1 MSGATTKYIET
12 VNYNYAKRGFALTA
26 LEYLLTGSQDLVAQL
41 QWNPLQ
47 NFAKS
52 TILGLLE
59 RVTRGELTI
68 LSEGKTYK
76 FGKPYDVKIDGH
88 SWPLTATVTVK
99 AENFW
104 ARMLLHADFGFADAF
119 MLGEI
124 EVDKLKDVFKI
135 FVLNR
140 KSVGELGTVLSPI
153 VRTISYIA
161 NLRLANGLMGS
172 KSNIS
177 AHYDLSNEVFAAF
190 LSWDMTYSCA
200 IFDKEA
206 GGAVGDLVGER
217 PIAPP
222 RRGYLDKRT
231 IPADDLERG
240 QLAKLHLIAQRAKI
254 KKGSLVLEIGCGW
267 GSFSILAAGTYGATV
282 EAITISDEQK
292 VAIDKNIADAGL
304 SHAINVHVLDY
315 RQMPESFHHAFDAV
329 VSIGVMEHVGIEF
342 MRGWFEKMSWAMKP
356 ENSFKVFTMSTVPD
370 TRWHMY
376 SSEVDFVRKYI
387 YPGGQLSSVATLVN
401 DITAAGLNI
410 ESIENIGPHYARTL
424 REWGYRFERNFK
436 SDIEPALRIQYP
448 NLTDDDILIFRRKWN
463 YYFAYSEAG
472 FALRSISDHV
482 ITTTRE
488 ANTFVTS
495 TCEDHPPTHFVK
507 Q

>member
-1 MSGATTKYIET
+1 MSTVTTKYIET
-12 VNYNYAKRGFALTA
+12 VNYNYAKRGLALSS
-26 LEYLLTGSQDLVAQL
+26 LEHILNGSQELLAKS

-52 TILGLLE
+52 TILGLLG
-59 RVTRGELTI
+59 RVTRGELVI
-68 LSEGKTYK
+68 ESLDKVYE
-76 FGKPYDVKIDGH
+76 FGKPYTLTIDGH
-88 SWPLTATVTVK
+88 SWPLSAKITIK
-99 AENFW
+99 EENFW
-104 ARMLLHADFGFADAF
+104 VRMLLHADFGFADAF

-124 EVDKLKDVFKI
+124 EVDKLRDVFKI

-140 KSVGELGTVLSPI
+140 KSVGELSTLLTPL
-153 VRTISYIA
+153 VRLVSYIS
-161 NLRLANGLMGS
+161 NLRLANGLTGS

-177 AHYDLSNEVFAAF
+177 AHYDLSNDVFAAF
-190 LSWDMTYSCA
+190 LSWDLTYSCA

-206 GGAVGDLVGER
+206 KGAVGDLIESR

-222 RRGYLDKRT
+222 RSHYLEKRT

-240 QLAKLHLIAQRAKI
+240 QLAKLHLIAQRAHI
-254 KKGSLVLEIGCGW
+254 KKGSRVLEIGCGW

-282 EAITISDEQK
+282 EALTISDEQK

-315 RQMPESFHHAFDAV
+315 RQMPESFYQAFDAV

-342 MRGWFEKMSWAMKP
+342 MRGWFKKMSWAMKP
-356 ENSFKVFTMSTVPD
+356 ENSFKVLTMSTVPD
-370 TRWHMY
+370 TRWHQY
-376 SSEVDFVRKYI
+376 STEVDFVRKYI
-387 YPGGQLSSVATLVN
+387 YPGGQLSSVNTLVS

-424 REWGYRFERNFK
+424 REWGYRFERNFE
-436 SDIEPALRIQYP
+436 SHIRPALLTQYP
-448 NLTDDDILIFRRKWN
+448 QLSPEDIVIFRRKWE

-488 ANTFVTS
+488 ANTEITS
-495 TCEDHPPTHFVK
+495 TCEDHPATHFCK
-507 Q
+507 P